1 MKLSLQAVYGKKSF
15 KGVFNSLSY
24 AKKGFGRSDKKAFL
38 ILPPSCP
45 VPLLSCSPPVLPPCT
60 GSCLASL
67 LSCLPYSASLLPCM
81 PPSRPASLTSSFC
94 FVLHPSYSTSI
105 LPCLPPVLQLR
116 EAQKSF
122 LKSFSRRRASRKGKA

>member
-1 MKLSLQAVYGKKSF
+1 MKLSLQAVFGKKSF

-45 VPLLSCSPPVLPPCT
+45 
-60 GSCLASL
+60 ASLHWL
-67 LSCLPYSASLLPCM
+67 LSCLPPFVPSLFCLPPALHASL
-81 PPSRPASLTSSFC
+81 PSCLSCPASLTSSFC